1 MTLSSMKRYTLDIL
15 EDDDLNAYL
24 IIPEELMS
32 EAGWLV
38 GDKLEYDLSRCLF
51 GQLPVLNNTRNW

>member
-1 MTLSSMKRYTLDIL
+1 MTSSSMKRYTLDIL

-38 GDKLEYDLSRCLF
+38 GDKLEYEEDLEGNIILKRSDEM
-51 GQLPVLNNTRNW
+51 

>member
-15 EDDDLNAYL
+15 EDDDLNAY
-24 IIPEELMS
+24 INIPEELMS

-38 GDKLEYDLSRCLF
+38 GDKLEYEEDLDGNIILKRS
-51 GQLPVLNNTRNW
+51 NEM

>member
-38 GDKLEYDLSRCLF
+38 GDKLEYEEDLEGNIILKRSDEM
-51 GQLPVLNNTRNW
+51 